1 VTKTGDEPRVAALS
15 PLPATYVLPEPLSY
29 RLKKVLLGPPLIT
42 ERLSEERLGNVT
54 ALGVL
59 APDCISSTAYGTE
72 EMLNQLVRFVGVA
85 AFSLLLP
92 ITGAVLLVLFF
103 VTLSYREVV
112 MVYTKAGGSYVVTR
126 ENFGP
131 RVAQIAAV
139 ALIIDYIV
147 TVAVQTSAGT
157 DALSSAF
164 PALASFTVP
173 ITVAVVVLLTYGNLR
188 GIREAGRTFA
198 LPTYLFVAAVGSLVI
213 VGLIRWAL
221 GELHAHSIDHPGVG
235 HIGTPGSGLLLGA
248 GVLYVLRAFAN
259 GGSSLTGL
267 EAISNGV
274 ANFREP
280 TGRNARRVLVVMST
294 TLGSLVLGVSLLAR
308 ITHAAPYL
316 SGTPTVLSQEA
327 HYVFGYSGAGGV
339 GFFLVQAATML
350 ILYTGA
356 NTSFNGFPNLA
367 SFVAEDAYLPRRL
380 TRRGH
385 RLVFSNGIIVLAGV
399 SLCLILA
406 TGANLTSLVALY
418 AIGVFTGF
426 TMAGAGMVK
435 HHLTNREA
443 GWHYKIWINGFAG
456 ALSFLVV
463 LIFAV
468 TKFTEGAWVVVVAFP
483 ILVFVLIRLH
493 HQYALERQELEAN
506 APRAVMEPVLRRL
519 VALVFVERLDLATA
533 RALQYARTLHPDE
546 LRAVHFVLDWAVA
559 DQLED
564 QWTRLGLDRF
574 PLDVIECPDRRLT
587 RASMQLVAE
596 TAEDGQTE
604 VSVLLPRKVFE
615 GAWRIALHDRTADQ
629 IAAYVSQLPNANA
642 TIVPYPLGKRRK
654 KLVPWKT
661 DATESYPPG
670 SDTFDELT
678 ETGSGPQDDGRA
690 RGSARRQGRGAGER
704 IATAPDGSRLP
715 VEAAGAIAGAR
726 VSPEDFAG
734 AGAGAGAAGV
744 SDPVQDP
751 SASGADAGA
760 GAGAPG
766 PADVDGARR
775 GDAAAAGRGDG
786 AGSAATA
793 AGEDETRSRRL
804 RHPWAREASGDRPRG
819 EERPESRRPPDQR
832 RGPARSAPGTTRI
845 LDLRPRQRAR
855 VEGRVRSVRVQAG
868 GGVPSVE
875 CVLSDGAASILLVFQ
890 GRRRV
895 PGIEPGARLIVEG
908 MVGERGRK
916 LAMMNPLF
924 TITRTAEGPDA
935 GPPAK
940 GPAGR

>member
-1 VTKTGDEPRVAALS
+1 VTKTGDEARVAVEP
-15 PLPATYVLPEPLSY
+15 PLPATYVLPEPPSY
-29 RLKKVLLGPPLIT
+29 RLKKLLLGDPLIT

-157 DALSSAF
+157 DALTSAF
-164 PALASFTVP
+164 PTLARFTVP

-198 LPTYLFVAAVGSLVI
+198 LPTYLFITAIGSLVL
-213 VGLIRWAL
+213 VGLVRWGL
-221 GELHAHSIDHPGVG
+221 GQLHVHSIHHAGVG

-308 ITHAAPYL
+308 ITHAVPYV

-327 HYVFGYSGAGGV
+327 HYVFGYSFVGRM
-339 GFFLVQAATML
+339 GFFLVQATTML

-367 SFVAEDAYLPRRL
+367 SFVAQDAYLPRRL

-385 RLVFSNGIIVLAGV
+385 RLVFSNGIILLAVV
-399 SLCLILA
+399 SLCLIIA

-435 HHLTNREA
+435 HHLTHREH
-443 GWHYKIWINGFAG
+443 GWHYKIYINGFAG
-456 ALSFLVV
+456 GLSFLVV

-483 ILVFVLIRLH
+483 TLVFVLIRLH
-493 HQYALERQELEAN
+493 HQYTLERQELEAN
-506 APRAVMEPVLRRL
+506 APRAAMEPVLRRL

-546 LRAVHFVLDWAVA
+546 LRAVHFVLDTAVA

-564 QWTRLGLDRF
+564 QWTQLGLDQF
-574 PLDVIECPDRRLT
+574 PLDVIECPDRRLS

-596 TAEDGQTE
+596 AAEDGQTE

-654 KLVPWKT
+654 KLVPWST
-661 DATESYPPG
+661 EATESYPPG
-670 SDTFDELT
+670 ADAFGELGAAGGAPLRDGT
-678 ETGSGPQDDGRA
+678 ERGSMRRQRRGSGDERKRPAAKPARSPGEGGRA
-690 RGSARRQGRGAGER
+690 PVPGV
-704 IATAPDGSRLP
+704 PDEGQ
-715 VEAAGAIAGAR
+715 EDAAGARSPEPFLFTTPGPAGAPGAGKADEAR
-726 VSPEDFAG
+726 RAYG
-734 AGAGAGAAGV
+734 AGAGAEAAE
-744 SDPVQDP
+744 
-751 SASGADAGA
+751 AGA
-760 GAGAPG
+760 EKEAGAETE
-766 PADVDGARR
+766 
-775 GDAAAAGRGDG
+775 AA
-786 AGSAATA
+786 
-793 AGEDETRSRRL
+793 EQTRSRRL
-804 RHPWAREASGDRPRG
+804 RHPWAREASGDRPGRA
-819 EERPESRRPPDQR
+819 EPPEPPRPPDQR
-832 RGPARSAPGTTRI
+832 EGARSAPGTARI
-845 LDLRPRQRAR
+845 SNLRPRQRAR

-875 CVLSDGAASILLVFQ
+875 CVLSDGSAPILLVFQ

-924 TITRTAEGPDA
+924 TITRTVEGPVA
-935 GPPAK
+935 GPPA
-940 GPAGR
+940 PRSARR